1 MNRQAG
7 DTVQAAPAVS
17 RRRAFQYAA
26 AGVVAGIIF
35 PVVASIFKLVELHM
49 PITLAGMIGIQQTET
64 VLWITDTAPFFLGL
78 VAGIAGRQQDR
89 LVQANAVLQQRE
101 TELRSIRSGL
111 ETNVLERTSEL
122 DQRNAQ
128 MRSVVAFARQIADVQ
143 DLAALLQMAVE
154 IIHERFEQYDA
165 NLYLLD
171 ERGQVASLRASSSA
185 EGKALAQSGHRIP
198 LADQGPVGRVARR
211 GKLLAATI
219 HPDSAGQPGRTSA
232 APALTSQVTL
242 PLVVRGRVIGVLD
255 LLMASPQPV
264 SQNDIEI
271 LQLVAD
277 QLAVAVESVRQ
288 ASESRATVQQ
298 LENVTAEGTRAAWQQ
313 YLKNNSMAY
322 RFTPAGVHPIPPIGP
337 ADTHDTGMAGAP
349 SVPLLLRGQ
358 RIGSIALRTRSGSL
372 ASTERDLLEKVAAQV
387 ALALENVRLLEETRQ
402 RAAQEQVISEI
413 SARFSRSLDVD
424 ALLQAA
430 VREFAAL
437 PDVAE
442 ATVMLKPSDDRGIE
456 TPN

>member
-1 MNRQAG
+1 MNRQPS
-7 DTVQAAPAVS
+7 DMDKAAPTLS

-26 AGVVAGIIF
+26 AGVAAGIFF
-35 PVVASIFKLVELHM
+35 PVLASIIKLIELNI
-49 PITLAGMIGIQQTET
+49 PITLAALAAVQQAEP

-89 LVQANAVLQQRE
+89 LMQANAVLQQRE
-101 TELRSIRSGL
+101 SELGSIRSSL
-111 ETNVLERTSEL
+111 EASVLDRTREL
-122 DQRNAQ
+122 DERNAQ
-128 MRSVVAFARQIADVQ
+128 MRSVVTFARQIADVQ
-143 DLAALLQMAVE
+143 DLAPLLQLAVE
-154 IIHERFEQYDA
+154 VIHERFGQYDA
-165 NLYLLD
+165 NLYMLE

-185 EGKALAQSGHRIP
+185 EGKAMAEHGHRIA

-211 GKLLAATI
+211 GKMLISTVHSDTAVQ
-219 HPDSAGQPGRTSA
+219 AGRASA

-242 PLVVRGRVIGVLD
+242 PLVVRARVIGVLD
-255 LLMASPQPV
+255 LLATSPQPV
-264 SQNDIEI
+264 SQNDVEI

-277 QLAVAVESVRQ
+277 QLAAAIESVRQ

-298 LENVTAEGTRAAWQQ
+298 LESVTSEGTRVAWQQ

-322 RFTPAGVHPIPPIGP
+322 RFTPAGVHPIPPVGP
-337 ADTHDTGMAGAP
+337 ADTQDVGMAGSP
-349 SVPLLLRGQ
+349 SIPLLLRGQ
-358 RIGSIALRTRSGSL
+358 RIGSISLRTRGGPL
-372 ASTERDLLEKVAAQV
+372 APTERDLLEKVAAQV

-442 ATVMLKPSDDRGIE
+442 ATVMLKPTEDRSLH
-456 TPN
+456 TPD